1 MVHEVDDGC
10 QELAHVR
17 FDVVR
22 AGEQFGNLVGEV
34 GGDYLVEPSLFIG
47 FVECSHAVCEQTE
60 GRTDEDTSCV
70 HLL

>member
-34 GGDYLVEPSLFIG
+34 GGDYLVEPSLFNAAMPSVNRPKVVQMKTRLAFIS
-47 FVECSHAVCEQTE
+47 FN
-60 GRTDEDTSCV
+60 
-70 HLL
+70 